1 MSKTIPLLVLIFLP
15 MIIWRCSDNDR
26 GKQGIDVTPAEKEV
40 MLEKVESRDED
51 GNLITYSKLVHNSA
65 KEGIYRKMSPDSVLI
80 EVANYHNDTL
90 DGRRILFSMKGDTE
104 TIETYRG
111 GVFEGPYLAYYTNGK
126 LEFTGVYQ
134 NNSMEGIWERFYE
147 SGQLMEKVTFSNNQE
162 NGPFV
167 EYNENGTIKTEGTY
181 TNGDNEDGELKMYDK
196 NGILIRK
203 MQCDNGMCKT
213 IWKKEK

>member
-26 GKQGIDVTPAEKEV
+26 GKQGTDVTPAKKEV

-51 GNLITYSKLVHNSA
+51 GNLITYSKLVHSSA
-65 KEGIYRKMSPDSVLI
+65 KEGIFRKMSPDSVLI

-104 TIETYRG
+104 TIETYRKG
-111 GVFEGPYLAYYTNGK
+111 KFEGPYLSYYQNGK
-126 LEFTGVYQ
+126 LAFTGLYQ

-167 EYNENGTIKTEGTY
+167 EYNENGSIKTEGTY
-181 TNGDNEDGELKMYDK
+181 VNGDNEDGELKMYDK
-196 NGILIRK
+196 NGMLIRK